1 MPFKNQNVVITG
13 GTSGIGLE
21 LARQLAAMG
30 SNLFILARSADKLE
44 EVRAELELDF
54 PGISQVY
61 PVDVV
66 HAEQVANVIAQ
77 IIENSGVPDVLI
89 NSAGVAHP
97 GYVQDLD
104 LEIFHWMMDV
114 NYFGTVNV
122 IKAVLP
128 GMMERGSG
136 YIVNIASMSAAIG
149 LLGYSAYGASKFAL
163 RGFSDAL
170 RMETKPHG
178 IRVSIVYPA
187 DTNTPQLQYE
197 NKYKPIELKK
207 IINMLPATDPVPP
220 EKLASQILIGIER
233 KKEVIMPDTGMA
245 LLFKLVNILGNGVY
259 PVLDWLLRRARDEG
273 QTSSI

>member
-1 MPFKNQNVVITG
+1 MPFKDQNVVITG

-104 LEIFHWMMDV
+104 LDIFHWMMDV

-149 LLGYSAYGASKFAL
+149 LLG
-163 RGFSDAL
+163 
-170 RMETKPHG
+170 
-178 IRVSIVYPA
+178 
-187 DTNTPQLQYE
+187 
-197 NKYKPIELKK
+197 
-207 IINMLPATDPVPP
+207 
-220 EKLASQILIGIER
+220 
-233 KKEVIMPDTGMA
+233 
-245 LLFKLVNILGNGVY
+245 
-259 PVLDWLLRRARDEG
+259 
-273 QTSSI
+273 